1 MADWTVKLLEQY
13 LQADRQISFELDQL
27 DSDEAEEFYFAY
39 GVSVEAH
46 RGKRLSTPGL
56 IAPARRSNYTA
67 GFARRSSQ
75 RPFRVR
81 RP

>member
-39 GVSVEAH
+39 GVWRQLDV
-46 RGKRLSTPGL
+46 L
-56 IAPARRSNYTA
+56 
-67 GFARRSSQ
+67 
-75 RPFRVR
+75 
-81 RP
+81 